1 MSAEDGTHVS
11 RASTVTLHDDVAVLA
26 MDERVEHGRHR
37 IQATLFILRDE
48 PTRQRERNG
57 RLRRQAEWVRR
68 GHRANVDVLEEILKP
83 NRGELDTNL
92 RGLHEWVIVSD

>member
-11 RASTVTLHDDVAVLA
+11 RASTVTLHDDVAILA
-26 MDERVEHGRHR
+26 MDERIEHRRHR
-37 IQATLFILRDE
+37 IQTTLPILRDE

-68 GHRANVDVLEEILKP
+68 GCRANIDILEEILEP
-83 NRGELDTNL
+83 DRGELDTDL
-92 RGLHEWVIVSD
+92 RGLQR